1 MVVLG
6 IAAVAR
12 GQTIWDAGGADA
24 NVNTAANWNN
34 DTLPPAFAGSAAPG
48 VTFGT
53 AGSSCVFNVDAFFTS
68 VVLNRA
74 AAFSLGTSGGGA
86 LVLRSVNSSNGVYN
100 LTMSS
105 SAGATQTI
113 NAPLEVDTNNA
124 DGNKLLSIRNNSGVT
139 GRVLDINGTVSR
151 SAAST
156 ANFSMRYEGV
166 AGSVTRVDG
175 AVSNFSAM
183 QQSTG
188 SAWAGDLIF
197 GGAQSSGAAITIAAT
212 GTGIAPAATARL
224 FLGEA
229 PADVQT
235 WGNLALN
242 NTMKLVIG
250 GSVTA
255 GTLSIGGNAT
265 AANTRIVGNSATNST
280 LTITGGTITSNVS
293 IGGAGLSEDRLNLV
307 KIGAGT
313 LTLGGFHS
321 YTGTTTVNGGT
332 VVLLGSIASP
342 MLVNSSARLT
352 ASDGSEIHS
361 SLTVAVGGLLLVD
374 AATFTVENY
383 ASLAGS
389 AQFAVN
395 RTSWPNGGRLA
406 AGGALTFGG
415 TLTVVNDG
423 PALKL
428 GDRFQLFSAASFAGS
443 FAQFSLPSLEYNLQ
457 WDTSQLAVDGSIRV
471 VTATAPDTVFITLT
485 PGTFHQRIRGIGGNF
500 CQGEQ
505 GVLIAYNRFDELFSA
520 DGLNMSFIR
529 LGNTYEITE
538 PLFAN
543 MAANNITAIQEFR
556 ARQPYGS
563 VMMSAWSPPSVLKTT
578 ASPFQGTLAKTA
590 GGQYRY
596 TDYADWWT
604 RSLQYYS
611 ATNALPDYVS
621 IQNEPDFTPSG
632 TTHAYESGCYFAST
646 ESNTKAG
653 YPQALAA
660 VRTAFQTAGFGS
672 MKMIGPDTTAIAGN
686 KIPSYLD
693 NIPAGQI
700 DAIAHHLY
708 HDSPAST
715 GVTALN
721 QLQTQYPYWDTDKF
735 MTELNPFDTYETY
748 DATQPGWMQLAVTM
762 HNVFVQERANT
773 YMVWSSMYGFI
784 DRTTGLPNNDD
795 YYALGHFSK
804 YVRPLDWRV
813 AVSSDDSDVYVSH
826 YRHYYG
832 AGLKDRQ
839 IIVLINKSATRKQAT
854 IGTAASWA
862 TAANQRFWQVFR
874 TASDGTTQTRLT
886 MVEVEQGASLTGNRT
901 LVLPPYSLTTALIN
915 IQPNGSPY
923 TNQDV
928 WRFAHFGTLENAAT
942 AADTFDANNDGEL
955 NLMEFATAQNPLTTT
970 RATPSLVKNGA
981 TLEFTYT
988 RSNAALA
995 DGVTF
1000 AVEWG
1005 DSLSTG
1011 AWSTSGVTEQTLSDD
1026 GTAQTVKASVAAG
1039 SGATRFLR
1047 LRISSQ

>member
-1 MVVLG
+1 M
-6 IAAVAR
+6 
-12 GQTIWDAGGADA
+12 
-24 NVNTAANWNN
+24 
-34 DTLPPAFAGSAAPG
+34 
-48 VTFGT
+48 
-53 AGSSCVFNVDAFFTS
+53 
-68 VVLNRA
+68 
-74 AAFSLGTSGGGA
+74 
-86 LVLRSVNSSNGVYN
+86 
-100 LTMSS
+100 
-105 SAGATQTI
+105 
-113 NAPLEVDTNNA
+113 
-124 DGNKLLSIRNNSGVT
+124 
-139 GRVLDINGTVSR
+139 
-151 SAAST
+151 
-156 ANFSMRYEGV
+156 
-166 AGSVTRVDG
+166 GSVTRVDG
-175 AVSNFSAM
+175 MVSNLSAM

-197 GGAQSSGAAITIAAT
+197 GSAQSNGAAITIATT
-212 GTGIAPAATARL
+212 GSGTAPATTARL
-224 FLGEA
+224 FLGET

-235 WGNLALN
+235 WGNLTLN

-250 GSVTA
+250 GNVSA

-265 AANTRIVGNSATNST
+265 AANTRIVGNSSANST
-280 LTITGGTITSNVS
+280 LSLTGGAITPNVTV
-293 IGGAGLSEDRLNLV
+293 GGAGVNENKLSLV
-307 KIGAGT
+307 KTGTGT
-313 LTLGGFHS
+313 LTLGGTHR
-321 YTGTTTVNGGT
+321 YTGATTVNGGSLT
-332 VVLLGSIASP
+332 LTGSIVSSIA
-342 MLVNSSARLT
+342 VNSSAKLT
-352 ASDGSEIHS
+352 AGDGASAGA
-361 SLTVAVGGLLLVD
+361 LTVAAGGSFVLNS
-374 AATFTVENY
+374 ATFLLEKNV
-383 ASLAGS
+383 SLAGTTQIS
-389 AQFAVN
+389 VK
-395 RTSWPNGGRLA
+395 RTIWPNCGRLA
-406 AGGALTFGG
+406 AGGVMTFGG
-415 TLTVVNDG
+415 ALTIVNDG

-428 GDRFQLFSAASFAGS
+428 GDRFPLFYGTIFTGS

-471 VTATAPDTVFITLT
+471 VTATSPDTVSITLT

-505 GVLIAYNRFDELFSA
+505 GVLIAYNRFDEMFSA

-563 VMMSAWSPPSVLKTT
+563 VMMTAWSPPSVLKST
-578 ASPFQGTLAKTA
+578 ASPFQGTLAKNA

-596 TDYADWWT
+596 TDYANWWT
-604 RSLQYYS
+604 RSLQYYN
-611 ATNALPDYVS
+611 AANALPDYIS

-632 TTHAYESGCYFAST
+632 TTHAYESGCYFAAT
-646 ESNTKAG
+646 ESSTKAG

-784 DRTTGLPNNDD
+784 NRTTGQPNNDD

-813 AVSSDDSDVYVSH
+813 AVSSDDPDVYVSH

-832 AGLKDRQ
+832 PGLKDRQ
-839 IIVLINKSATRKQAT
+839 IIVLINKSAARKQTT

-874 TASDGTTQTRLT
+874 TATDGTTKTRLT
-886 MVEVEQGASLTGNRT
+886 MVEVEQGASLSGNRT

-928 WRFAHFGTLENAAT
+928 WRFTHFGSLENAAN
-942 AADTFDANNDGEL
+942 AADAFDANGDGET
-955 NLMEFATAQNPLTTT
+955 NLLEFATGQNPNTGTLALTSVAKNGVNLEFIYT
-970 RATPSLVKNGA
+970 RA
-981 TLEFTYT
+981 E
-988 RSNAALA
+988 AAVT

-1000 AVEWG
+1000 AVEWSDTLTAQSWTSVG
-1005 DSLSTG
+1005 AGTLLSDNGTL
-1011 AWSTSGVTEQTLSDD
+1011 QTLK
-1026 GTAQTVKASVAAG
+1026 ATVPFEAG
-1039 SGATRFLR
+1039 PKRFLR
-1047 LRISSQ
+1047 LKITR